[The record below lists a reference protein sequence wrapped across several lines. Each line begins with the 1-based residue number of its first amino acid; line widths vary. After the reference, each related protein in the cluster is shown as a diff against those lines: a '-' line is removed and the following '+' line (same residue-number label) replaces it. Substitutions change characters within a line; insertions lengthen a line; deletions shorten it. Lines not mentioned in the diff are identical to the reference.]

1 MRPKDHMRAARQ
13 AWLRIFLL
21 LGLVCTCYTA
31 QAVVYKW
38 ADAQGRIHYSDRPP
52 EGDAKLIS
60 VENIY
65 SRPRAGGERSQ
76 PAAAPTTTAATATAA
91 GATPATVQKQVAND
105 VAKANADGCKA
116 ARERYDSF
124 VRSRR
129 VYKEGPNG
137 ERLYLSDQELAT
149 ARIDA
154 RKDVDDNCAGS
165 SP

>member
-1 MRPKDHMRAARQ
+1 MRPKDPMRAARPP
-13 AWLRIFLL
+13 WLRIFLL

-52 EGDAKLIS
+52 EGDVKLIS
-60 VENIY
+60 IENLY
-65 SRPRAGGERSQ
+65 ERPRASAERSQ
-76 PAAAPTTTAATATAA
+76 PAAAPAAGASATAA
-91 GATPATVQKQVAND
+91 GTAPATAQKQVAND

-149 ARIDA
+149 ARLDA
-154 RKDVDDNCAGS
+154 RKDVDDNCAGT